1 VSIDYAATDHH
12 SPATCS
18 SRQSGIGLYNFTLAG
33 VAFGGLLLGS
43 MAFFVLTPIAYLVAC
58 ILGVPAYLILR
69 ALNCLNVWAFMLVGY
84 VISVCGMSFLMLSIS
99 NIDTKDDW
107 LTLLFAPYHLITL
120 FGILWCIAIELVD
133 DTSTT

>member
-1 VSIDYAATDHH
+1 MRQLTTTHLQHAHPGKVALAFIT
-12 SPATCS
+12 SP
-18 SRQSGIGLYNFTLAG
+18 LAG
-33 VAFGGLLLGS
+33 VAFGSLLLGS

-58 ILGVPAYLILR
+58 ILGVPAYLMLR

-84 VISVCGMSFLMLSIS
+84 VISVCGMSFLMLSIR
-99 NIDTKDDW
+99 NIDTQDNW

-120 FGILWCIAIELVD
+120 FGVLIFWCIAIELVD

>member
-1 VSIDYAATDHH
+1 MWQLTTTHLQHAHPGKVTWAFII
-12 SPATCS
+12 SPV
-18 SRQSGIGLYNFTLAG
+18 AG

-58 ILGVPAYLILR
+58 ILGIPAYLMLR
-69 ALNCLNVWAFMLVGY
+69 AFNCLNALAFIFVGY
-84 VISVCGMSFLMLSIS
+84 VVSVYGMSFLMLSIS
-99 NIDTKDDW
+99 NIDTQDDW

-120 FGILWCIAIELVD
+120 FGVLIFWCIAIELVD